1 MEIDLKNKIALV
13 TGSSRG
19 IGKSIAEYLAGL
31 GATVIVHYHNNIDAT
46 EALLKVLPKNN
57 NLDHGMVQADLGKPK
72 DIHAMFDFIG
82 QAYGKLDIL
91 VNNAGYRI
99 PKPFD
104 DINDYELERT
114 MQVNFMGGFRC
125 TREAIRLMS
134 ENARVIF
141 IASVDA
147 NRPGAKRTD
156 YGSSK
161 AAEIMLMKN
170 LALELSNRKILVNA
184 VSPGAIDT
192 DMTSQMKADNGS
204 YERTLKG
211 IPLGRFGKVNE
222 IAAMVAFLASDN
234 ALYITGSNIVIDG
247 GLSLMRGY

>member
-1 MEIDLKNKIALV
+1 MKIDLKNKIALV

-19 IGKSIAEYLAGL
+19 IGKSIAQHLAEL
-31 GATVIVHYHNNIDAT
+31 GATVVVHYHNNSLVA
-46 EALLKVLPKNN
+46 EELLNDLPENGGRN
-57 NLDHGMVQADLGKPK
+57 SMIQADLGNPK
-72 DIHAMFDFIG
+72 DIHAMFDFIKRE
-82 QAYGKLDIL
+82 YGKLDIL
-91 VNNAGYRI
+91 VNNAGYRT
-99 PKPFD
+99 PKSFAEIGD
-104 DINDYELERT
+104 DDLERT

-125 TREAIRLMS
+125 TREAIPLMPD
-134 ENARVIF
+134 NARIIF

-170 LALELSNRKILVNA
+170 LALELSSRKILVNA

-192 DMTSQMKADNGS
+192 DMTSMLKADNGT

-211 IPLGRFGKVNE
+211 IPLGRFGEVNE
-222 IAAMVAFLASDN
+222 IAGMVAFLASDYGS
-234 ALYITGSNIVIDG
+234 YITGTNIIIDG